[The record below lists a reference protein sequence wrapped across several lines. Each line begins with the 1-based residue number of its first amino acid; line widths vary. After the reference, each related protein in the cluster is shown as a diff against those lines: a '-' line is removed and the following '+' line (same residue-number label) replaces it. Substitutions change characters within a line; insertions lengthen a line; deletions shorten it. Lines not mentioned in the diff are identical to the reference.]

1 MSKSSIEFIWGTIF
15 LITGT
20 ILQFMPKKKN
30 ESNHF
35 ILSNLPGTGRFL
47 LIFGAGF
54 VIYGMYLRSKEKRNG
69 HK

>member
-1 MSKSSIEFIWGTIF
+1 MNKSSVEFIWGIIF
-15 LITGT
+15 LITST
-20 ILQFMPKKKN
+20 ILQFVPKN
-30 ESNHF
+30 ESNFF
-35 ILSNLPGTGRFL
+35 ILSDLPGTGRFL

>member
-20 ILQFMPKKKN
+20 TLQFIPKN
-30 ESNHF
+30 ESNLF
-35 ILSNLPGTGRFL
+35 ILSDPPGTGRFL